1 MKREEKRK
9 ALFLDRDGVIN
20 KDTGYLHKIEECEFM
35 EGIFDICRTARQNSW
50 LLIVATNQSG
60 IARGYFTE
68 ADFHK
73 LMEHIKSEFVRQNC
87 PLTDVFYCP
96 SLEGG
101 LPPWNV
107 KSPDRKPGPG
117 MFLKAAAKYDL
128 DLPRCANL
136 GDQERDMQAGENAG
150 IHNNFRMDIPEDRRK
165 LLEFLSNN

>member
-1 MKREEKRK
+1 MTALHRRK

-20 KDTGYLHKIEECEFM
+20 KDTGYLYKIGDCEFVD
-35 EGIFDICRTARQNSW
+35 GIFDICRKASQNSW

-73 LMEHIKSEFVRQNC
+73 LMDYIKSEFVRQHC

-96 SLEGG
+96 CLEDG
-101 LPPWNV
+101 LPPWNM

-128 DLPRCANL
+128 DLARCANL

-150 IHNNFRMDIPEDRRK
+150 IRNNFRMDIPEERK
-165 LLEFLSNN
+165 RLLEFLSCN